1 MLCVCVPHG
10 SVEKEQ
16 SVIPESDREG
26 TNRVG
31 SVEHHLCGV
40 GSLLLAVGFAVLFY
54 PLLVALALPL
64 EALAT
69 TALVSAVVLVWSV
82 GWVGFELLWE
92 WRSGRWSR

>member
-1 MLCVCVPHG
+1 MYVPHG
-10 SVEKEQ
+10 SVEKE
-16 SVIPESDREG
+16 SAIAESERERA
-26 TNRVG
+26 NRVG
-31 SVEHHLCGV
+31 AVEHHLCGV
-40 GSLLLAVGFAVLFY
+40 GSLLLTVVFAVLFY